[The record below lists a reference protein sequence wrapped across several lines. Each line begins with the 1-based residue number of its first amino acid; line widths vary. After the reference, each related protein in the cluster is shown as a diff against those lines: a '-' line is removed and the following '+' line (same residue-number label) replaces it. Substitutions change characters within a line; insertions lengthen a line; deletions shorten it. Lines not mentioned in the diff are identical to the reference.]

1 MTRGFGRAGNE
12 SVLLLPLSA
21 EALLDAVP
29 GLGLR
34 ATRLAGL
41 FIVAARLAQRGR
53 ACSDRRCSW
62 NLTLR

>member
-1 MTRGFGRAGNE
+1 MTRGFGLAGNE

-53 ACSDRRCSW
+53 AQRA
-62 NLTLR
+62 